1 MVSRRSPLRVAPEA
15 SGRRGRPRSARAD
28 EVILAATIEILA
40 ERGVRGLNVDVVA
53 ARAHAGKDTIY
64 RRWPTRA
71 QLVHDALDRAAAAGV
86 PVPDTGRVEDDLV
99 AYLDEVAR
107 FLSDSPF
114 GRIAASVIGA
124 AIDDEALEV
133 AARAFWVE
141 RRAIAGSIIERA
153 VARREMLVNGPVDLL
168 VELLVGPIYYRWLVM
183 RAPTDVVRIREIVG
197 LVVGQNLR
205 LDRPPLGG
213 PVEGGS
219 AGCTGAKRRHRKGP
233 P

>member
-1 MVSRRSPLRVAPEA
+1 VRRLS
-15 SGRRGRPRSARAD
+15 
-28 EVILAATIEILA
+28 
-40 ERGVRGLNVDVVA
+40 VDLIA

-71 QLVHDALDRAAAAGV
+71 QLVHDALARAAAVGV

-99 AYLDEVAR
+99 AYLDEIAR

-124 AIDDEALEV
+124 AIDDDALQG

-141 RRAIAGSIIERA
+141 RRAVAGSILERA
-153 VARREMLVNGPVDLL
+153 VDRRELLPNCPVDLL

-183 RAPTDVVRIREIVG
+183 HEPTDVVRIREIVSRV
-197 LVVGQNLR
+197 LSRNPR
-205 LDRPPLGG
+205 
-213 PVEGGS
+213 
-219 AGCTGAKRRHRKGP
+219 A
-233 P
+233 